1 MKASE
6 QTKPE
11 REAMKLVKLLSTR
24 KCGEAWLT
32 SGHYQSYNSR
42 ENVNKVRSTFIAQG
56 DTFPSQSRH
65 PSGNKQANSLQDSVT
80 TTKQTLLTPL

>member
-11 REAMKLVKLLSTR
+11 WEAIKLVKLLSTR

-32 SGHYQSYNSR
+32 SSHYQSYNSR
-42 ENVNKVRSTFIAQG
+42 ENMNKVRSTFIAQG
-56 DTFPSQSRH
+56 DTFLSQSRH
-65 PSGNKQANSLQDSVT
+65 TQGSQ
-80 TTKQTLLTPL
+80 LTP